1 MKVRSSA
8 FCNATGK
15 AWQSSFLERFH
26 FNQREDYNAHTYT
39 GWGECALISQR
50 GVTKI

>member
-1 MKVRSSA
+1 MKVRSST

-26 FNQREDYNAHTYT
+26 FNQRD
-39 GWGECALISQR
+39 
-50 GVTKI
+50 TKIITHIHIQGGVNVPLLYHREA